1 MPNAD
6 TQRALMISSY
16 MADEPVV
23 RTRLAL
29 RPQVYA
35 GGILAS
41 AIRSWRSSIPTSN
54 YGGRPSKWSLAW
66 IIGPPSVAPRFTG
79 QLTSPLSNCLKRRRP
94 PLLGCVQLSSTSSR
108 GMTATFSKRVARTSR
123 RFCGRPF
130 FKSRGPPRRLAP
142 RKEPSHGPHAR
153 PAMDEATRLIILPLP
168 HFSVPRP
175 SPVEFGIKPDADR
188 RDLAAPPGHCPGA
201 SRPTG

>member
-1 MPNAD
+1 
-6 TQRALMISSY
+6 
-16 MADEPVV
+16 VV
-23 RTRLAL
+23 RTWLAL
-29 RPQVYA
+29 RPQIYA
-35 GGILAS
+35 GWDPGEPDPILALIDSHLELWRKAIEMEFGLDYWS
-41 AIRSWRSSIPTSN
+41 AERRAEIH
-54 YGGRPSKWSLAW
+54 
-66 IIGPPSVAPRFTG
+66 GP
-79 QLTSPLSNCLKRRRP
+79 LTSPLSNCLKRRRP

-153 PAMDEATRLIILPLP
+153 PAMDEAARLIILPLP

>member
-23 RTRLAL
+23 RTWLAL
-29 RPQVYA
+29 RPQIYA
-35 GGILAS
+35 GWDPGEPDPILALIDSHLELWRKAIEMEFGLDYWS
-41 AIRSWRSSIPTSN
+41 AERRAEIH
-54 YGGRPSKWSLAW
+54 
-66 IIGPPSVAPRFTG
+66 GP
-79 QLTSPLSNCLKRRRP
+79 LTSPLSNCLKRRRP

-123 RFCGRPF
+123 RFCGHPF

-142 RKEPSHGPHAR
+142 RKNRPMARTPTPADVPAFSATDVTRAARALGGGQIGPRRRYRRSLRAR
-153 PAMDEATRLIILPLP
+153 A
-168 HFSVPRP
+168 PR
-175 SPVEFGIKPDADR
+175 G
-188 RDLAAPPGHCPGA
+188 G
-201 SRPTG
+201 